1 MNRVAATCIC
11 FARLTMQSPGKD
23 DLCPS
28 RKDIYRILINVE
40 RYCILC
46 IRHVN
51 ALFRPNLSCSA
62 HNQKFKTDKPGAE
75 LRLIDFGSGTIDDP
89 SSQTDTADT
98 PSLVLHTTFAG
109 SAFYISPEVF
119 QKKYTVLT
127 DVWSAGVALYVLVAG
142 YPSECLQKAFNLLQ
156 SRTRRD
162 WTKFPHMP
170 EDMPESY
177 FELLNEMLRFRHKD
191 RKSAG
196 DLLGCEF
203 AQFHIHLMEG
213 GDDRE
218 AADDFV
224 GLSLDDVAA
233 EAAKPG
239 EEGGPMRGGL
249 SNGSARCRTK
259 SKLIEGSVRRHASY
273 LQYSKF
279 ERSLCTLLSTI
290 LKNDELI
297 NLMLAIDDKLAALG
311 DSSHSLSEFGGTK
324 KISNRE
330 KLQVVK
336 VQDIQMLLLDL
347 DLNEAALQMANLRN
361 YSSYMGFAYHIALLR
376 QFVNANQSG
385 GNLSQSVGGGRTRML
400 TGGDRPSSVHGGDM
414 WSKLKPKEDSALRR
428 VTSGA
433 NLKRATSVS
442 VFLSN

>member
-1 MNRVAATCIC
+1 MNRVAVTCIC

-89 SSQTDTADT
+89 SSQTDTADA

-177 FELLNEMLRFRHKD
+177 FELLNEMLRFR
-191 RKSAG
+191 
-196 DLLGCEF
+196 
-203 AQFHIHLMEG
+203 
-213 GDDRE
+213 
-218 AADDFV
+218 
-224 GLSLDDVAA
+224 
-233 EAAKPG
+233 
-239 EEGGPMRGGL
+239 
-249 SNGSARCRTK
+249 CRLP
-259 SKLIEGSVRRHASY
+259 SIE
-273 LQYSKF
+273 
-279 ERSLCTLLSTI
+279 
-290 LKNDELI
+290 
-297 NLMLAIDDKLAALG
+297 
-311 DSSHSLSEFGGTK
+311 
-324 KISNRE
+324 
-330 KLQVVK
+330 
-336 VQDIQMLLLDL
+336 
-347 DLNEAALQMANLRN
+347 
-361 YSSYMGFAYHIALLR
+361 
-376 QFVNANQSG
+376 
-385 GNLSQSVGGGRTRML
+385 
-400 TGGDRPSSVHGGDM
+400 
-414 WSKLKPKEDSALRR
+414 
-428 VTSGA
+428 
-433 NLKRATSVS
+433 
-442 VFLSN
+442 